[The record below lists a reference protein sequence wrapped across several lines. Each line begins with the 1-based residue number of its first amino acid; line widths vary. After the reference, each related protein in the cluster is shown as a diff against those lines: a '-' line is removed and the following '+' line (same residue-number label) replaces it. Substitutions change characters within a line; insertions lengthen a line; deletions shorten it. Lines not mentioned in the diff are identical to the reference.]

1 MSRVETYIG
10 KLTKV
15 RNGSVPNEFPVSL
28 EELCKRVLKEN
39 GFDKN
44 IKSDSYKESIY
55 DELEIDMLY

>member
-28 EELCKRVLKEN
+28 EELCKRVLKRMVLIKYQN
-39 GFDKN
+39 VVTH
-44 IKSDSYKESIY
+44 IKS
-55 DELEIDMLY
+55 LYMMN